1 MDGLIKTENTEVLA
15 FAGYQEF
22 EAAADRT
29 AVKIKEGYMEMGYI
43 LKMARDTD
51 ILRESEY
58 SGYEEFAEKR
68 YGLDKGTVSRY
79 IRIVERF
86 FHKIPQAFSEH
97 LTGRCPE
104 CAQEDNQSCFRSFS
118 EVQNQL

>member
-1 MDGLIKTENTEVLA
+1 MDGLVKTESMEVLA

-51 ILRESEY
+51 ILRESGY
-58 SGYEEFAEKR
+58 SGYEEFADKR

-86 FHKIPQAFSEH
+86 SVDGNSHVLKE
-97 LTGRCPE
+97 
-104 CAQEDNQSCFRSFS
+104 N
-118 EVQNQL
+118 